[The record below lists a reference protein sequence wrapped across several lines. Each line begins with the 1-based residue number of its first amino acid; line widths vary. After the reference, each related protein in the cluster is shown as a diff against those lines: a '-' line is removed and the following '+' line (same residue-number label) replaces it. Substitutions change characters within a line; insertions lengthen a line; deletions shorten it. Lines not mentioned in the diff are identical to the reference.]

1 MVKTCLA
8 GKFVWSYVQ
17 MAEIAAGEQ
26 MSVDDETHESEGFRQ
41 AFFSRKLSDI
51 EKVRYI
57 TELESYTA
65 LWMTSAVVTRA
76 QKTIALNVLHSLRSS
91 MVREIHRESEDKDY
105 IKVPGSFINV

>member
-1 MVKTCLA
+1 
-8 GKFVWSYVQ
+8 

-65 LWMTSAVVTRA
+65 LW
-76 QKTIALNVLHSLRSS
+76 
-91 MVREIHRESEDKDY
+91 
-105 IKVPGSFINV
+105 